1 MFEHPKTRWYREF
14 PPAPLRFGG
23 TYVDP
28 SQCALVDTAQ
38 GKLRIITSTQS
49 VMDRLI
55 AAVAWNEAQSLEQAL
70 LVADHQRDNIE
81 WGELDRWV
89 TREGIGGNK
98 EIVMFY
104 KKIGRPLPV

>member
-1 MFEHPKTRWYREF
+1 MST
-14 PPAPLRFGG
+14 
-23 TYVDP
+23 
-28 SQCALVDTAQ
+28 AL
-38 GKLRIITSTQS
+38 GKLRMITPTQS

-55 AAVAWNEAQSLEQAL
+55 AAAVWNEVQSLEQAL
-70 LVADHQRDNIE
+70 LVAVHQRDNIE

-89 TREGIGGNK
+89 TREGISDDK